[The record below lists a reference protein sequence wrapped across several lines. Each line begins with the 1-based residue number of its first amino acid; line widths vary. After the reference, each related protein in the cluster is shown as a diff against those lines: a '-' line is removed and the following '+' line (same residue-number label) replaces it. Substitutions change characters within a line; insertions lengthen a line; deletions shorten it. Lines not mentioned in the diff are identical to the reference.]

1 MGNYSASNIELLSGL
16 AGVRKR
22 PAMYIGSTNSYG
34 LHHLVWEIVDN
45 SVDEALNG
53 FGNKITVT
61 IHKDNSIT
69 VQDEGRGIPCDI
81 HKQTKMPAIQLIF
94 STLHSGGKFN
104 DSAYKSSAGLHGVG
118 SSVTNALSLFC
129 DITVYKDGKIY
140 HIRFENGGN
149 LKVPLEVL
157 GNTTK
162 HGTRVTFKPDP
173 TIFSTTEF
181 NYDRIAD
188 HLRES
193 AFLLK
198 KVRFILNDE
207 RNGNKDEFYYEN
219 GLKEYVEEINQNKTK
234 MGDVFDFE
242 ETVSEIDC
250 EIALQYC
257 YNDYNETIRSYVN
270 NVHTKDGGTHEV
282 GFKIGITKAVND
294 YAENNN
300 LLRGKSKLE
309 GSDIREGL
317 TAVISLRLPESILE
331 FEGQTKGKLGTQQA
345 QTVVSNLIYTKFS
358 YYLAENKEFAVRLI
372 KKCQDSMNAR
382 IAARKA
388 KEEARTKKKSK
399 EQIILSD
406 KLTPAQS
413 KEYDKNELFIVEG
426 DSAGG
431 TAKKGRNP
439 KYQAILPLR
448 GKPLNTDSLTM
459 EKILQNQEFAT
470 IINTI
475 GAGVG
480 QNFDVSESHYGKII
494 IMTDADTDG
503 AHIQTLLLTFFY
515 NNMRSLITEGHV
527 YVAVPPLY
535 RIYKTDSKGKTTEVY
550 AWNDTDLEEGKKKIG
565 AGYKIS
571 RYKGLGEMSDK
582 QLKET
587 TMDPKNRLLV
597 QIKIDDPLSVENKVA
612 ILMGKDSDKRKKWL
626 EQNVDFNEVDK
637 FIEEVKH

>member
-81 HKQTKMPAIQLIF
+81 HKQTKIPAIQLIF

-118 SSVTNALSLFC
+118 SSVTNALSVFC

-162 HGTRVTFKPDP
+162 HGTIVTFKPDP

-242 ETVSEIDC
+242 ETISEIDC
-250 EIALQYC
+250 EI
-257 YNDYNETIRSYVN
+257 
-270 NVHTKDGGTHEV
+270 TK
-282 GFKIGITKAVND
+282 
-294 YAENNN
+294 
-300 LLRGKSKLE
+300 S
-309 GSDIREGL
+309 
-317 TAVISLRLPESILE
+317 
-331 FEGQTKGKLGTQQA
+331 
-345 QTVVSNLIYTKFS
+345 
-358 YYLAENKEFAVRLI
+358 
-372 KKCQDSMNAR
+372 
-382 IAARKA
+382 
-388 KEEARTKKKSK
+388 
-399 EQIILSD
+399 
-406 KLTPAQS
+406 
-413 KEYDKNELFIVEG
+413 
-426 DSAGG
+426 
-431 TAKKGRNP
+431 
-439 KYQAILPLR
+439 
-448 GKPLNTDSLTM
+448 
-459 EKILQNQEFAT
+459 
-470 IINTI
+470 INTL
-475 GAGVG
+475 
-480 QNFDVSESHYGKII
+480 QSEIQDNHSITAFRYFVFYEIMISHS
-494 IMTDADTDG
+494 
-503 AHIQTLLLTFFY
+503 H
-515 NNMRSLITEGHV
+515 
-527 YVAVPPLY
+527 
-535 RIYKTDSKGKTTEVY
+535 
-550 AWNDTDLEEGKKKIG
+550 
-565 AGYKIS
+565 
-571 RYKGLGEMSDK
+571 
-582 QLKET
+582 
-587 TMDPKNRLLV
+587 
-597 QIKIDDPLSVENKVA
+597 
-612 ILMGKDSDKRKKWL
+612 
-626 EQNVDFNEVDK
+626 
-637 FIEEVKH
+637 

>member
-1 MGNYSASNIELLSGL
+1 MENYSASNIELLSGL

-81 HKQTKMPAIQLIF
+81 HKQTKIPAIQLIF

-118 SSVTNALSLFC
+118 SSVTNALSVFC

-162 HGTRVTFKPDP
+162 HGTIVTFKPDP